1 MLVLVDGSSSHLTS
15 PISRLFVMA
24 TAQLSAMA
32 RTGTGKGAAR
42 SLRRDGRLPAII
54 YGHAREALSLSVP
67 ERDFERLLEK
77 FAAENTV
84 IELSIDGSMSR
95 TLIREIQRHPVR
107 RNVLH
112 VDFQELVAGERV
124 IVRIPIVLT
133 GVPDG
138 VRQSGGILSQIMQE
152 LECRVD
158 PLNMPSKLEV
168 DVTNVTIGHSVHVS
182 EMTIPEGVEVLDEP
196 DSTVA
201 IVAAPKAEEEA
212 PAATETPEAA
222 AEPEL
227 IRKPKEG
234 DEEGETEE
242 T

>member
-1 MLVLVDGSSSHLTS
+1 
-15 PISRLFVMA
+15 MA
-24 TAQLSAMA
+24 TASLSAMA
-32 RTGTGKGAAR
+32 RKGSGKGAAR
-42 SLRRDGRLPAII
+42 SLRRDGRLPAVI
-54 YGHAREALSLSVP
+54 YGHAREPLSLSVP

-112 VDFQELVAGERV
+112 VDFQELVVGERMV
-124 IVRIPIVLT
+124 VRIPIVLT
-133 GVPDG
+133 GTAEG
-138 VRQSGGILSQIMQE
+138 VRNSGGILSQIMQE

-158 PLNMPSKLEV
+158 PLNMPGKIEV
-168 DVTNVTIGHSVHVS
+168 DVTDVSIGHSIHVS
-182 EMTIPEGVEVLDEP
+182 EITVPEGVEVIDEP
-196 DSTVA
+196 EATIC
-201 IVAAPKAEEEA
+201 IVAAPKVEEEA
-212 PAATETPEAA
+212 PVAAPEAA

-234 DEEGETEE
+234 EEGETEE